1 MYKRTDRHSPIGNFS
16 YRQPLVAT
24 SVDSNIMKQTSIEMA
39 IKRTTTNNIMTRTFF
54 LIILLGLFT
63 GTVNG
68 QVSFSTV
75 DSKLQ
80 KTNNELI
87 YSNST
92 TTIKFPLKRQLTVS
106 PQNNFVTID
115 SQTIQIMALK
125 FTGYKKD
132 TKGDNLNTQKELLDT
147 YSKYELE
154 YFRSDLGVEV
164 INPNSQWVMT
174 KSKGWFIWYF
184 KVGKVPTQVE
194 TQTDIQLFATT
205 VIGDQILII
214 NAPIMTGG
222 DFSKAALIVNEF
234 MEAMSITKQ

>member
-1 MYKRTDRHSPIGNFS
+1 
-16 YRQPLVAT
+16 VAT
-24 SVDSNIMKQTSIEMA
+24 FEDSNTMKQTSIEMA
-39 IKRTTTNNIMTRTFF
+39 IKRTTTNNIIIRIFF

-68 QVSFSTV
+68 QVSFSTI

-92 TTIKFPLKRQLTVS
+92 TTIKFPLKRQLTIS

-125 FTGYKKD
+125 FTGYKKE

-154 YFRSDLGVEV
+154 YFRGDLGVEV

-194 TQTDIQLFATT
+194 TQTDIQLFSTT

-222 DFSKAALIVNEF
+222 DFSKAAHIVNEF
-234 MEAMSITKQ
+234 MEAISITKQ

>member
-1 MYKRTDRHSPIGNFS
+1 M
-16 YRQPLVAT
+16 AT
-24 SVDSNIMKQTSIEMA
+24 FEDSNTMKQTSIEMA
-39 IKRTTTNNIMTRTFF
+39 IKRTTTNNIIIRIFF

-68 QVSFSTV
+68 QVSFSTI

-92 TTIKFPLKRQLTVS
+92 TTIKFPLKRQLTIS

-125 FTGYKKD
+125 FTGYKKE

-154 YFRSDLGVEV
+154 YFRGDLGVEV

-194 TQTDIQLFATT
+194 TQTDIQLFSTT

-222 DFSKAALIVNEF
+222 DFSKAAHIVNEF
-234 MEAMSITKQ
+234 MEAISITKQ

>member
-1 MYKRTDRHSPIGNFS
+1 
-16 YRQPLVAT
+16 VAT
-24 SVDSNIMKQTSIEMA
+24 FVDSNTMKQTIIEMA
-39 IKRTTTNNIMTRTFF
+39 IKRSTTNNIMTRTFF
-54 LIILLGLFT
+54 LIILLGFFT
-63 GTVNG
+63 VTVSG

-75 DSKLQ
+75 DGKLQ

-92 TTIKFPLKRQLTVS
+92 TTVKFPLKRQLTVS

-132 TKGDNLNTQKELLDT
+132 TKGDNLNTHKELLDT

-164 INPNSQWVMT
+164 MNPNSQWVMT

-222 DFSKAALIVNEF
+222 DFSKAADIVNEF

>member
-1 MYKRTDRHSPIGNFS
+1 
-16 YRQPLVAT
+16 
-24 SVDSNIMKQTSIEMA
+24 
-39 IKRTTTNNIMTRTFF
+39 MTRTFF

-63 GTVNG
+63 RTVNG

-75 DSKLQ
+75 DGKLQ
-80 KTNNELI
+80 KINNELI

-92 TTIKFPLKRQLTVS
+92 TSIKFPIKRQVTVS

-115 SQTIQIMALK
+115 NQTIQIMALK
-125 FTGYKKD
+125 FSGYKKD
-132 TKGDNLNTQKELLDT
+132 TKGENLSNQTELLDT

-154 YFRSDLGVEV
+154 YFKSDLGVEV

-174 KSKGWFIWYF
+174 RLKGWFIWYF
-184 KVGKVPTQVE
+184 KVGKVPTQVD

-205 VIGDQILII
+205 VIGDKILII
-214 NAPIMTGG
+214 NAPIMIGG

-234 MEAMSITKQ
+234 MEAMSIAKQ

>member
-1 MYKRTDRHSPIGNFS
+1 
-16 YRQPLVAT
+16 
-24 SVDSNIMKQTSIEMA
+24 MA
-39 IKRTTTNNIMTRTFF
+39 IKRTTTNNIMTRPFF

-164 INPNSQWVMT
+164 INPNSQWVMI

-184 KVGKVPTQVE
+184 KVGKVPSQVE

-205 VIGDQILII
+205 VIRDQLLII

-234 MEAMSITKQ
+234 MEAMSITQ